1 MKGPIIVTGCQRSG
15 TTFIANA
22 LANKYKY
29 QVWDDTNWLPIAP
42 HIAKL
47 QLMCENG
54 VDKLVI
60 QSPAAVALF
69 HLIFHKIPTVHFVG
83 VKRDTEDIVKS
94 MKRIRWQF
102 DEFYHYIDYMYDHI
116 EYMNDLWKSLKRLL
130 PETSWTEVN
139 YEDFEGDPLFVPA
152 EDRKN
157 FTVKQ
162 VFPDKPV
169 GTQYWTSDNIIVIL
183 NK

>member
-42 HIAKL
+42 HIDKL

-94 MKRIRWQF
+94 C
-102 DEFYHYIDYMYDHI
+102 
-116 EYMNDLWKSLKRLL
+116 LL
-130 PETSWTEVN
+130 
-139 YEDFEGDPLFVPA
+139 Y
-152 EDRKN
+152 
-157 FTVKQ
+157 
-162 VFPDKPV
+162 
-169 GTQYWTSDNIIVIL
+169 TSDAADEG
-183 NK
+183 